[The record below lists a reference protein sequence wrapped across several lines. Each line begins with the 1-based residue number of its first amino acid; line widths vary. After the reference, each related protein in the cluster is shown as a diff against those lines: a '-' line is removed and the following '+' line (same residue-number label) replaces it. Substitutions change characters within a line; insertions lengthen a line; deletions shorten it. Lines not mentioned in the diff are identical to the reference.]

1 MSSSPRSIQLLK
13 ERPRCFLWP
22 RTRGNGSE
30 KKPHCE
36 NTKSPFREKLK
47 SLFSPLVTILHI
59 LSKFFHFYLMCTDGP
74 AAGFCVSVSYGS
86 SGHLNAFGL
95 CWTTNLRGM
104 RLTGE
109 HWYTFAILFQQS
121 HVVLFMS
128 PFTTF
133 GVPHHAVKYWFLSKH
148 SFSFQFKPAMLVSVT
163 LYTLWL
169 CTHHQLISML
179 TSNFSDGKHAFPGGS
194 LKHTCPFSH
203 TYLIAVGTLIN
214 PQAICHLPWAHP
226 TPPSTDEHGQAAT
239 LAWRFHARY
248 RDPWPLQVWTTIY
261 WRLAESNTY
270 IIWRKGSGINFSLV

>member
-1 MSSSPRSIQLLK
+1 MRVMTIRRCLRPLCPLPMPVDTHQWQGGTTALSSTSLWLLNPNPLKFGNSAPCFQLTNIVPWRWEMSSSPRSIQLLK

-59 LSKFFHFYLMCTDGP
+59 LSTFCHFYLMCTDGP

-133 GVPHHAVKYWFLSKH
+133 GVL
-148 SFSFQFKPAMLVSVT
+148 L
-163 LYTLWL
+163 
-169 CTHHQLISML
+169 
-179 TSNFSDGKHAFPGGS
+179 
-194 LKHTCPFSH
+194 
-203 TYLIAVGTLIN
+203 
-214 PQAICHLPWAHP
+214 
-226 TPPSTDEHGQAAT
+226 STDF
-239 LAWRFHARY
+239 LANIHFHFSSNLPCWSVSPCIRCGCAH
-248 RDPWPLQVWTTIY
+248 TI
-261 WRLAESNTY
+261 S
-270 IIWRKGSGINFSLV
+270 